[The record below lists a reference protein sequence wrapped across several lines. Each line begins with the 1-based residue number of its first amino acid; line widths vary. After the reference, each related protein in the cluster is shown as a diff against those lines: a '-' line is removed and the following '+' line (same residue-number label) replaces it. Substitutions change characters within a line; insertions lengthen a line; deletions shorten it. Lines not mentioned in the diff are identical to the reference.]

1 MNDMGH
7 NVEIRDGKASFVE
20 NGRKHRAWH
29 KLGTVYDRPLTVQ
42 EALHGCH
49 ADYKVALQP
58 LAVITPDIRREM
70 DYGSVMALQLNNAI
84 VPKYMATMRLD
95 THKMLG
101 IVTENYGV
109 VQNED
114 AFKFIDMLVTGKM
127 ADAEHTPVIE
137 TAGVLGEGERVFITA
152 KFPEDII
159 LDNEGN
165 DRVEMYIVFTTS
177 HDGSGAVNCLVTPVR
192 VVCNNTL
199 NLAMKVNS
207 GKLSL
212 RHSRNVMD
220 RLDLRKKENAE
231 FAYKT
236 LGMYDVYK
244 NSLELEFK
252 HLQNIMLAE
261 QDLMRIL
268 AEVTYEDDDLKI
280 YKESKVVYN
289 AEISK
294 SAINR
299 LNRMRDVLEFG
310 VGQNS
315 DDKGSG
321 MWLINGITTYF
332 QNYANYKSEETKFDN
347 LMKGDA
353 TRKLQNAY
361 KLVLSCNK

>member
-1 MNDMGH
+1 MSN
-7 NVEIRDGKASFVE
+7 NIEIRNGKASFVE
-20 NGRKHRAWH
+20 NGRKNRAWH
-29 KLGTVYDRPLTVQ
+29 RLGTVYDRPLTVQ

-58 LAVITPDIRREM
+58 LAVITPDIQREM

-84 VPKYMATMRLD
+84 VSKYMATMRLD

-101 IVTENYGV
+101 IVSENYGI

-114 AFKFIDMLVTGKM
+114 AFKFIDTLVTGKM
-127 ADAEHTPVIE
+127 TDVEHTPVIE

-159 LDNEGN
+159 LDNKGN

-177 HDGSGAVNCLVTPVR
+177 HNGSGAVNCLVTPVR

-231 FAYKT
+231 FTFKT

-244 NSLELEFK
+244 NSLEQEFK

-268 AEVTYEDDDLKI
+268 AEVTYEDEDLKI
-280 YKESKVVYN
+280 FRKSTEVFNK
-289 AEISK
+289 EISK
-294 SAINR
+294 NAINR
-299 LNRMRDVLEFG
+299 VLKMRDVVESG

-315 DDKGSG
+315 EDKGSG
-321 MWLINGITTYF
+321 MWLINGITSYY
-332 QNYANYKSEETKFDN
+332 QNYANYRSEETKFDSI
-347 LMKGDA
+347 
-353 TRKLQNAY
+353 QNGHAAKAMQHAY
-361 KLVLSCNK
+361 QLIKNI

>member
-1 MNDMGH
+1 MAH
-7 NVEIRDGKASFVE
+7 NMEIRDGRASFVE
-20 NGRKHRAWH
+20 NGRKGRAWH

-58 LAVITPDIRREM
+58 LAMITPDIQREM
-70 DYGSVMALQLNNAI
+70 DYGSVMSLQLNNAI
-84 VPKYMATMRLD
+84 VSKYMATMRLD

-101 IVTENYGV
+101 IVTENYGI

-114 AFKFIDMLVTGKM
+114 AFKFIDTLVTGKM
-127 ADAEHTPVIE
+127 TDAEHTPVIE

-159 LDNEGN
+159 LDNKGN

-231 FAYKT
+231 FSFKT

-244 NSLELEFK
+244 NSLEKEFK
-252 HLQNIMLAE
+252 HLQNIKLAE

-268 AEVTYEDDDLKI
+268 AEVTYEDEDLKI
-280 YKESKVVYN
+280 FRKSKDVYDCG
-289 AEISK
+289 ISK
-294 SAINR
+294 RASNRINT
-299 LNRMRDVLEFG
+299 MRDIVESG
-310 VGQNS
+310 IGQDS
-315 DDKGSG
+315 EDKGSAL
-321 MWLINGITTYF
+321 WLINGITSYY
-332 QNYANYKSEETKFDN
+332 QNYATYKSIETKFDSIQN
-347 LMKGDA
+347 GTA
-353 TRKLQNAY
+353 SRKLQEAY
-361 KLVLSCNK
+361 NLVLSI

>member
-1 MNDMGH
+1 MAH
-7 NVEIRDGKASFVE
+7 NIEIKEGQASFAE
-20 NGRKHRAWH
+20 NGRKCRAWH
-29 KLGTVYDRPLTVQ
+29 RLGTVYDRPLTVK

-58 LAVITPDIRREM
+58 LAVITPDIQREM

-84 VPKYMATMRLD
+84 VPKYMATVRLD
-95 THKMLG
+95 THQFLG

-114 AFKFIDMLVTGKM
+114 AFKFIDTLVTGKM

-152 KFPEDII
+152 KFPKQII
-159 LDNEGN
+159 LDNKGN

-177 HDGSGAVNCLVTPVR
+177 HDGTGAVNCLVTPIR

-199 NLAMKVNS
+199 NFAMRNNT

-220 RLDLRKKENAE
+220 RLDLRECENAE
-231 FAYKT
+231 FVYKT
-236 LGMYDVYK
+236 LNMYDVYK
-244 NSLELEFK
+244 NSLETEFK

-268 AEVTYEDDDLKI
+268 AEVAYEDDDLKI
-280 YKESKVVYN
+280 YKESHKVYN
-289 AEISK
+289 SEISK
-294 SAINR
+294 GAINR
-299 LNRMRDVLEFG
+299 INKMRDVLEFG
-310 VGQNS
+310 VGQ
-315 DDKGSG
+315 DVEDKGSA
-321 MWLINGITTYF
+321 MWLINGITSYF

-347 LMKGDA
+347 IQSGSASK
-353 TRKLQNAY
+353 KLQKAY
-361 KLVLSCNK
+361 NLTLTCE

>member
-1 MNDMGH
+1 
-7 NVEIRDGKASFVE
+7 
-20 NGRKHRAWH
+20 
-29 KLGTVYDRPLTVQ
+29 
-42 EALHGCH
+42 
-49 ADYKVALQP
+49 
-58 LAVITPDIRREM
+58 
-70 DYGSVMALQLNNAI
+70 
-84 VPKYMATMRLD
+84 
-95 THKMLG
+95 
-101 IVTENYGV
+101 
-109 VQNED
+109 
-114 AFKFIDMLVTGKM
+114 M

-152 KFPEDII
+152 KFPEQII
-159 LDNEGN
+159 LDNKGN

-177 HDGSGAVNCLVTPVR
+177 HDGTGAVNCLVTPIR

-199 NLAMKVNS
+199 NFALRNHS

-220 RLDLRKKENAE
+220 RLDLRESENAE
-231 FAYKT
+231 FVYKT
-236 LGMYDVYK
+236 LNMYDIYK
-244 NSLELEFK
+244 NSLEKEFK

-268 AEVTYEDDDLKI
+268 AEVAYEDDDLKI
-280 YKESKVVYN
+280 YKESKEVYN

-347 LMKGDA
+347 IQNGPASK
-353 TRKLQNAY
+353 KLQKAY
-361 KLVLSCNK
+361 NIILKYD